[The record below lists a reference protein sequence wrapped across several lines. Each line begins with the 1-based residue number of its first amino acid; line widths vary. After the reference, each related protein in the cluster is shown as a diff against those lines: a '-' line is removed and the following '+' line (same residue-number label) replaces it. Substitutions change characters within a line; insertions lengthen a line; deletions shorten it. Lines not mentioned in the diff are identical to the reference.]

1 MARSHLRN
9 PSFTWNFRITRPRKH
24 NFTRRE
30 SISRS
35 SSSVRRASLA
45 VIKVTLFHYFLF
57 LFFFQNIASIT
68 AKLIHIWVGEPTPL
82 QLTGA
87 VFQRCSVE
95 AVFLKD
101 SPN

>member
-57 LFFFQNIASIT
+57 LFFFQNIARIT

-95 AVFLKD
+95 TVFLKD